1 MVPTN
6 HSRRARGMT
15 HGAPMPQKGPHIS
28 LAPERLVKRVLGL
41 PLEEFQTWPEY
52 LQQLAL
58 ELAEEMF
65 IIRYNPF
72 IPPRTVRQ
80 SVTARLEAD
89 RAALSPE
96 YFRELSA
103 CLDRFWQNFE
113 SDQKFKANL
122 ITRMSAILDKEQI
135 VSAANNLIECST
147 DATDLRMELPAL
159 VVFPENTQQ
168 IQGIIRL
175 ANEMG
180 FPIVPRGGGSG
191 MTGGA
196 VPAKPRTVILSL
208 SRLKE
213 IIDVDP
219 DNRTITLQSGV
230 ITLNAIQAAAEKN
243 LLFTVDP
250 ASKAASSIGGNISEN
265 AGGPY
270 AFEYGTTLDN
280 LLSYKMVLPTGELI
294 QIRRVDHPWH
304 KIMPDETPVFEILDA
319 VGTRKD
325 TIVLKGDEIRG
336 AALGKDVTNKFL
348 GGLPGVQ
355 KEGVDGIITEATFTL
370 HPNLPHS
377 RVMCLEFYGNSM
389 RNAMFVIKDI
399 VAMRDE
405 IRSQG
410 DLVKLSALEE
420 FGIKY
425 VQAIE
430 YSKKSQKFDGI
441 PISVLII
448 QLDSTDEEAV
458 FSAVRRIVEICDAYD
473 NVESFVAAD
482 AHEAEVFWHDR
493 HQLSAISKRT
503 SGFKLNEDIVIPL
516 EVIPDFSDF
525 LEEQNLYY
533 LAIAYREALQQV
545 QALQG
550 IEVDDE
556 FIRMEMDVAM
566 SIIKGKTAKDELP
579 EQELQLQT
587 SFFFQHLKGKYPKLH
602 EDLTKIFENM
612 QNTRIVIANHMHAG
626 DGNCHVNLPV
636 NSNDPRML
644 ALAEEAVEKIFRKVL
659 ALKGQ
664 VSGEHGIG
672 ITKIAFLAEDKIAA
686 LRAYKKKVDP
696 NNIFNPGKLTQ
707 RDLVVVPYTFSF
719 NRLIKDINKTALP
732 GKESLIH
739 LLLNV
744 QTCTRCGKCKQV
756 CPMYLP
762 QKGLLFHPRNKNI
775 TLGALVEA
783 IYYSQLQKGEPDPR
797 LLDELRGILEHCTAC
812 GKCYAICPVKIRTQ
826 DVTLQMRSYLEEKGA
841 GGHPFKNRI
850 LNLLSQDPQTVLP
863 RVAKLAGIGQELGNR
878 AVHVL
883 PARWRE
889 RLDNPLFRGQ
899 GPATQFTN
907 LKEALRLSKGNIFT
921 QEGTASK
928 RAALYFPGCGASLF
942 YRSIGMAAV
951 RLLLDAGV
959 SVALPPDHL
968 CCGYPLLASGC
979 RDQFE
984 RMGAQNQKS
993 LENLIRQAESN
1004 GFIIKSMLTS
1014 CGTCREGIKDYRLKS
1029 LETRQVEHMDVVQ
1042 FIMQQTKAGFAKGPE
1057 RLLYHAACHH
1067 EWTGVPA
1074 LKAGDIYARELG
1086 KLVGSTVD
1094 ISPYCCGESG
1104 LGALT
1109 SPKIYNRL
1117 RARKKEQMTRD
1128 LAGYPVQNPVVV
1140 GCPSCKIGVSRTLM
1154 ELHQSRE
1161 VLHTLE
1167 FLAALRHGSSWRKD
1181 FHKQLARAEFH
1192 DGVQVIAR
1200 VP

>member
-1 MVPTN
+1 
-6 HSRRARGMT
+6 
-15 HGAPMPQKGPHIS
+15 MPQKGPHIS

-58 ELAEEMF
+58 DLAEELF

-72 IPPRTVRQ
+72 IPAKDVRQ
-80 SVTARLEAD
+80 SVNARLQAE
-89 RAALSPE
+89 RAALSPQ
-96 YFRELSA
+96 YYRELSG
-103 CLDRFWQNFE
+103 CLERFWESFE
-113 SDQKFKANL
+113 SDQKFKAAL
-122 ITRMSAILDKEQI
+122 ISRLSAILDKEQI
-135 VSAANNLIECST
+135 VSASNNLIECST

-159 VVFPENTQQ
+159 VVFPENTSQ

-191 MTGGA
+191 LTGGA
-196 VPAKPRTVILSL
+196 VPAKPRSVILSL
-208 SRLKE
+208 SRFKE
-213 IIDVDP
+213 IIDVDAQA
-219 DNRTITLQSGV
+219 RTITVQSGV
-230 ITLNAIQAAAEKN
+230 ITLNAIQAAAAKGM
-243 LLFTVDP
+243 LFTVDP
-250 ASKAASSIGGNISEN
+250 ASKAASSIGGNVSEN
-265 AGGPY
+265 AGGPF

-280 LLSYKMVLPTGELI
+280 LLSYKMVLPTGELV
-294 QIRRVDHPWH
+294 QVRRVDHPWH
-304 KIMPDETPVFEILDA
+304 KIMPDEAAVYDILDEF
-319 VGTRKD
+319 GNRRE
-325 TIVLKGDEIRG
+325 TITLRGDEIRG
-336 AALGKDVTNKFL
+336 TALGKDVTNKFL

-355 KEGVDGIITEATFTL
+355 KEGVDGIVTEATFTL
-370 HPNLPHS
+370 HPILPHS
-377 RVMCLEFYGNSM
+377 RVMCLEFYGSSM
-389 RNAMFVIKDI
+389 RNAMYVIRDI
-399 VAMRDE
+399 VALRDA
-405 IRSQG
+405 IRTEG
-410 DLVKLSALEE
+410 DLVKLAALEE

-430 YSKKSQKFDGI
+430 YSKKSNKFDGI

-458 FSAVRRIVEICDAYD
+458 FDAVRRIVEICAAYD
-473 NVESFVAAD
+473 NVDSFVAAD
-482 AHEAEVFWHDR
+482 EREAEVFWHDR

-533 LAIAYREALQQV
+533 LAIAYRDALRQV
-545 QALQG
+545 QALPG
-550 IEVDDE
+550 IEIDDE
-556 FIRMEMDVAM
+556 FVRMEMDVAS
-566 SIIKGKTAKDELP
+566 SIIKGKTTKEDLP

-587 SFFFQHLKGKYPKLH
+587 FFFFQHLKGKYPKLH
-602 EDLTKIFENM
+602 EELSKILENM
-612 QNTRIVIANHMHAG
+612 QNTRVVIANHMHAG

-644 ALAEEAVEKIFRKVL
+644 SLAEEAVERIFRKVL
-659 ALKGQ
+659 ELKGQ

-672 ITKIAFLAEDKIAA
+672 ITKIGFLAEEKIAA

-732 GKESLIH
+732 GKESLIN

-783 IYYSQLQKGEPDPR
+783 IYYSQLQNGEPETR
-797 LLDELRGILEHCTAC
+797 LLGELRKILEHCTAC

-826 DVTLQMRSYLEEKGA
+826 DVTLQMRAYLEEKGA
-841 GGHPFKNRI
+841 GGHPFKNRV
-850 LNLLSQDPQTVLP
+850 LNLLSQDPQTTLP
-863 RVAKLAGIGQELGNR
+863 RMAKIAGIGQDIGNR
-878 AVHVL
+878 AVGLL
-883 PARWRE
+883 PAKWRE
-889 RLDNPLFRGQ
+889 RMDSPLLRGK
-899 GPATQFTN
+899 GPATQFKN
-907 LKEALRLSKGNIFT
+907 LKEGLLLGKGNII
-921 QEGTASK
+921 TAKEIESK
-928 RAALYFPGCGASLF
+928 RAVIYFPGCGASLF
-942 YRSIGMAAV
+942 YRSIGMASV

-959 SVALPPDHL
+959 SVVMPPDHL

-984 RMGAQNQKS
+984 RIGADNQKV
-993 LENLIRQAESN
+993 LEGLIRQAEAA
-1004 GFIIKSMLTS
+1004 GFVIKAVLTS
-1014 CGTCREGIKDYRLKS
+1014 CGTCREGVRNYRLKS
-1029 LETRQVEHMDVVQ
+1029 LETRQVEFQDVVQ
-1042 FIMQQTKAGFAKGPE
+1042 FIIQQARGGFGQGPE

-1067 EWTGVPA
+1067 EWTGVPP
-1074 LKAGDIYARELG
+1074 LKAGEIYASELG
-1086 KLVGSTVD
+1086 KLVGSAVS
-1094 ISPYCCGESG
+1094 ISPFCCGESG

-1117 RARKKEQMTRD
+1117 RSRKKEQLTAD
-1128 LAGYPVQNPVVV
+1128 LSGFPADSPVIV
-1140 GCPSCKIGVSRTLM
+1140 GCPSCKIGISRSLLEM
-1154 ELHQSRE
+1154 GAKRE
-1161 VLHTLE
+1161 VLHSLE
-1167 FLAALRHGSSWRKD
+1167 FLARLRHGDAWRKA
-1181 FHKQLARAEFH
+1181 FHKQLAKAAVEN
-1192 DGVQVIAR
+1192 GVQVVTLA
-1200 VP
+1200 P

>member
-1 MVPTN
+1 
-6 HSRRARGMT
+6 
-15 HGAPMPQKGPHIS
+15 MPQKGPHIS

-58 ELAEEMF
+58 GLAEELF

-72 IPPRTVRQ
+72 IPAKDVRK
-80 SVTARLEAD
+80 SVDAQLQAE

-96 YFRELSA
+96 YYRELSG
-103 CLDRFWQNFE
+103 CLERFWDSFE
-113 SDQKFKANL
+113 ADQKFKTTL
-122 ITRMSAILDKEQI
+122 ISRLSSIMGKEQI
-135 VSAANNLIECST
+135 VSASNNLIECST

-159 VVFPENTQQ
+159 VVFPENTTQ

-191 MTGGA
+191 LTGGA
-196 VPAKPRTVILSL
+196 VPAKPRSVILSL
-208 SRLKE
+208 SRFKE
-213 IIDVDP
+213 IIDIDVQA
-219 DNRTITLQSGV
+219 RTITVQSGV
-230 ITLNAIQAAAEKN
+230 ITLTAIQAAAAKG

-250 ASKAASSIGGNISEN
+250 ASKAASSIGGNVSEN
-265 AGGPY
+265 AGGPF

-280 LLSYKMVLPTGELI
+280 ILSYKMVLPTGEVI
-294 QIRRVDHPWH
+294 QINRVDHPRH
-304 KIMPDETPVFEILDA
+304 KIMPEDTAVFEILDEF
-319 VGTRKD
+319 GNKRE
-325 TIVLKGDEIRG
+325 TITLAGDEIRG
-336 AALGKDVTNKFL
+336 TALGKDVTNKFL

-370 HPNLPHS
+370 YPILPHS

-405 IRSQG
+405 IRTRG

-430 YSKKSQKFDGI
+430 YEKKSQKFDGI

-458 FSAVRRIVEICDAYD
+458 FDAVRRITDICANYD
-473 NVESFVAAD
+473 NVDSFVAAD
-482 AHEAEVFWHDR
+482 DREAEVFWHDR

-516 EVIPDFSDF
+516 EVIPDFADF

-533 LAIAYREALQQV
+533 LAIAYRDALHQV
-545 QALQG
+545 QLLQG

-556 FIRMEMDVAM
+556 FIRMEMDVAS
-566 SIIKGKTAKDELP
+566 SIIKGKTTKEDLP

-587 SFFFQHLKGKYPKLH
+587 SFFFQHLKSKYSKLH
-602 EDLTKIFENM
+602 EELTKIFDNM
-612 QNTRIVIANHMHAG
+612 QGTRVIIANHMHAG

-644 ALAEEAVEKIFRKVL
+644 GLAEEAVERIFHKVL
-659 ALKGQ
+659 QLKGQ

-672 ITKIAFLAEDKIAA
+672 ITKIGFLAEEKIAA
-686 LRAYKKKVDP
+686 LRTYKKKVDP

-732 GKESLIH
+732 GKESLIN

-783 IYYSQLQKGEPDPR
+783 IYYSQLQNGEPETR
-797 LLDELRGILEHCTAC
+797 LLGELRKILEHCTAC

-826 DVTLQMRSYLEEKGA
+826 DVTLQMRAYLEEKGA
-841 GGHPFKNRI
+841 GGHPFKNRV
-850 LNLLSQDPQTVLP
+850 LNLLSQDPQTTLP
-863 RVAKLAGIGQELGNR
+863 RMAKIAGIGQEMGNR
-878 AVHVL
+878 AVNLL
-883 PARWRE
+883 PAKWRE
-889 RLDNPLFRGQ
+889 SLDSPLLRGK
-899 GPATQFTN
+899 GPSTQFKN
-907 LKEALRLSKGNIFT
+907 LKEGLNLAKGNIIT
-921 QEGTASK
+921 SENIGSK
-928 RAALYFPGCGASLF
+928 RAVIYFPGCGAGLF
-942 YRSIGMAAV
+942 YRSIGMASV

-959 SVALPPDHL
+959 SVILPPDHL

-979 RDQFE
+979 KDQFE
-984 RMGAQNQKS
+984 RIGADNQKVM
-993 LENLIRQAESN
+993 EGLIRQAEAA
-1004 GFIIKSMLTS
+1004 GFVIKAVLTS
-1014 CGTCREGIKDYRLKS
+1014 CGTCREGIRGYRLKS
-1029 LETRQVEHMDVVQ
+1029 LETRQVEFQDVVQ
-1042 FIMQQTKAGFAKGPE
+1042 FIIQQGKGGFGQGPE

-1067 EWTGVPA
+1067 EWTGVAP
-1074 LKAGDIYARELG
+1074 LKAGEIYASELG
-1086 KLVGSTVD
+1086 GMVGSKVA
-1094 ISPYCCGESG
+1094 ISPFCCGESG

-1117 RARKKEQMTRD
+1117 RLRKKEQLTAD
-1128 LAGYPVQNPVVV
+1128 LTGYPAESPVIV
-1140 GCPSCKIGVSRTLM
+1140 GCPSCKIGISRSLLEM
-1154 ELHQSRE
+1154 GVRRD

-1167 FLAALRHGSSWRKD
+1167 FLAGLRHGETWRKD
-1181 FHKQLARAEFH
+1181 FHKQLAKAPAQN
-1192 DGVQVIAR
+1192 GVQTLTRI
-1200 VP
+1200 P

>member
-1 MVPTN
+1 
-6 HSRRARGMT
+6 
-15 HGAPMPQKGPHIS
+15 MPQKGPHIS

-58 ELAEEMF
+58 DLAEELF

-72 IPPRTVRQ
+72 IPAKDVRR
-80 SVTARLEAD
+80 SVGARLQAE

-96 YFRELSA
+96 YYRELSG
-103 CLDRFWQNFE
+103 CLERFWENFE
-113 SDQKFKANL
+113 ADRKFKTTL
-122 ITRMSAILDKEQI
+122 VDRLSKFLEKEQI

-159 VVFPENTQQ
+159 VVFPENTAQ

-180 FPIVPRGGGSG
+180 FPVVPRGGGSG
-191 MTGGA
+191 LTGGA

-208 SRLKE
+208 SRLKD
-213 IIDVDP
+213 IMDIDVQG
-219 DNRTITLQSGV
+219 RAITVQSGV
-230 ITLNAIQAAAEKN
+230 ITLTAIQAAAAKGM
-243 LLFTVDP
+243 LLTVDP
-250 ASKAASSIGGNISEN
+250 ASKAASSIGGNVSEN
-265 AGGPY
+265 AGGPF

-280 LLSYKMVLPTGELI
+280 ILSYKMVLPTGELI
-294 QIRRVDHPWH
+294 QVRRVDHPWH
-304 KIMPDETPVFEILDA
+304 KIMPDDTAVFEILDDF
-319 VGTRKD
+319 GNRKEL
-325 TIVLKGDEIRG
+325 ISLKGDEIRG

-355 KEGVDGIITEATFTL
+355 KEGVDGVITEATFTL
-370 HPNLPHS
+370 QPILPHS

-389 RNAMFVIKDI
+389 RNAMFVIRDI
-399 VAMRDE
+399 VALRDE
-405 IRSQG
+405 IRNQG

-430 YSKKSQKFDGI
+430 YSKKSSQFDGI

-448 QLDSTDEEAV
+448 QMDSMDENAVFEAV
-458 FSAVRRIVEICDAYD
+458 GRITAICEKYD
-473 NVESFVAAD
+473 NVDSFVAAD
-482 AHEAEVFWHDR
+482 ESEAEVFWHDR

-516 EVIPDFSDF
+516 DVIPDFADF
-525 LEEQNLYY
+525 LEAENLYY
-533 LAIAYREALQQV
+533 LAIAYRDALQQV
-545 QALQG
+545 QLLPG
-550 IEVDDE
+550 IEVDDT
-556 FIRMEMDVAM
+556 FIRMEMDVAS
-566 SIIKGKTAKDELP
+566 SIIKGRTNKDELP
-579 EQELQLQT
+579 EQELELQT
-587 SFFFQHLKGKYPKLH
+587 SFFFQHLKSKYAKLH
-602 EDLTKIFENM
+602 EDLGKIFENM
-612 QNTRIVIANHMHAG
+612 QSTRIVIANHMHAG

-644 ALAEEAVEKIFRKVL
+644 SLAEEAVEKIFRKVL
-659 ALKGQ
+659 ELKGQ

-672 ITKIAFLAEDKIAA
+672 ITKIGFLAEEKIAA

-732 GKESLIH
+732 GKENLIN

-783 IYYSQLQKGEPDPR
+783 IYYSQLQNGEPQTQ
-797 LLDELRGILEHCTAC
+797 LLGELRKILEHCTAC

-841 GGHPFKNRI
+841 GGHPFKNRV
-850 LNLLSQDPQTVLP
+850 LNLLSQDPQSTLP
-863 RVAKLAGIGQELGNR
+863 KMAKIAGIGQELGNR
-878 AVHVL
+878 AVHLL
-883 PARWRE
+883 PAKWRE
-889 RLDNPLFRGQ
+889 RLDSPLLRGE
-899 GPATQFTN
+899 GPTTQFKN
-907 LKEALRLSKGNIFT
+907 LKEGLHLTRGNIIT
-921 QEGTASK
+921 EKESTNK
-928 RAALYFPGCGASLF
+928 RAVIYFPGCGASLF
-942 YRSIGMAAV
+942 YRSIGMAAT

-959 SVALPPDHL
+959 NVILPPDHL

-984 RMGAQNQKS
+984 RIGKDNQKV
-993 LENLIRQAESN
+993 LENLIRQAETA
-1004 GFIIKSMLTS
+1004 GFAVKAVLTS

-1029 LETRQVEHMDVVQ
+1029 LETRQVEHLDVVQ
-1042 FIMQQTKAGFAKGPE
+1042 YVIQLAKGGFGQGPE
-1057 RLLYHAACHH
+1057 QLLYHAACHH
-1067 EWTGVPA
+1067 EWTDVAP
-1074 LKAGDIYARELG
+1074 LKAGEVYAGEIG
-1086 KLVGSTVD
+1086 KLLGTKVS

-1104 LGALT
+1104 LGALS

-1117 RARKKEQMTRD
+1117 RARKQEQLSSD
-1128 LAGYPVQNPVVV
+1128 LTGYPADNPIIV
-1140 GCPSCKIGVSRTLM
+1140 GCPSCKIGIQRSLLEMGTN
-1154 ELHQSRE
+1154 RE

-1167 FLAALRHGSSWRKD
+1167 YLVRLRHGDKWRRE
-1181 FHKQLARAEFH
+1181 FHKLLSKSESRTN
-1192 DGVQVIAR
+1192 GVQVVAKA
-1200 VP
+1200 

>member
-1 MVPTN
+1 
-6 HSRRARGMT
+6 
-15 HGAPMPQKGPHIS
+15 MPQKGPHIS

-58 ELAEEMF
+58 DLAEELF

-72 IPPRTVRQ
+72 IPAKDVRQ
-80 SVTARLEAD
+80 SVTAQLQAE

-96 YFRELSA
+96 YYRELSG
-103 CLDRFWQNFE
+103 CLDRFWQNWE
-113 SDQKFKANL
+113 ADQKFKAAL
-122 ITRMSAILDKEQI
+122 IERLSHILDKEQI

-159 VVFPENTQQ
+159 VVFPENTSQ
-168 IQGIIRL
+168 IQGVIRL

-191 MTGGA
+191 LTGGA
-196 VPAKPRTVILSL
+196 VPAKPRSVILSL

-213 IIDVDP
+213 IMNIDEVEG
-219 DNRTITLQSGV
+219 TITLQSGV
-230 ITLNAIQAAAEKN
+230 ITLNAIQAAAAKN

-250 ASKAASSIGGNISEN
+250 ASKAASSIGGNVSEN
-265 AGGPY
+265 AGGPF

-280 LLSYKMVLPTGELI
+280 LFSYKMVLPTGELI
-294 QIRRVDHPWH
+294 QIRRVDHPRH
-304 KIMPDETPVFEILDA
+304 KILEGETAAFEILNEN
-319 VGTRKD
+319 GTRKEL
-325 TIVLKGDEIRG
+325 ISLRGDEIRG
-336 AALGKDVTNKFL
+336 TALGKDVTNKFL

-370 HPNLPHS
+370 HPMLPHS

-399 VAMRDE
+399 VAMRDA
-405 IRSQG
+405 IRTEG

-430 YSKKSQKFDGI
+430 YAKKSQQFDGI
-441 PISVLII
+441 PISVLIV
-448 QLDSTDEEAV
+448 QLDSTDEKAV
-458 FSAVRRIVEICDAYD
+458 DDAVNRIVEICGEYD
-473 NVESFVAAD
+473 NVDGFVAAD
-482 AHEAEVFWHDR
+482 AREAEVFWHDR

-516 EVIPDFSDF
+516 EVIPDFADF

-545 QALQG
+545 QLLTG

-556 FIRMEMDVAM
+556 FIRMEMDVAN
-566 SIIKGKTAKDELP
+566 SIIKGKTTKDNLP

-587 SFFFQHLKGKYPKLH
+587 FFFFQHLKGKYPKLT
-602 EDLTKIFENM
+602 EELAKILENM
-612 QNTRIVIANHMHAG
+612 QNTRVVIANHMHAG

-644 ALAEEAVEKIFRKVL
+644 SLAEEAVGKIFHKVL
-659 ALKGQ
+659 EFKGQ

-672 ITKIAFLAEDKIAA
+672 ITKIGYLAEEKIAA
-686 LRAYKKKVDP
+686 LRVYKKKVDP

-732 GKESLIH
+732 GKESLIN
-739 LLLNV
+739 LLLNI

-783 IYYSQLQKGEPDPR
+783 IYYSQLQNGEPDSR
-797 LLDELRGILEHCTAC
+797 LLAELRRIFEHCTAC

-826 DVTLQMRSYLEEKGA
+826 DVTLQMRAYLEEKGA
-841 GGHPFKNRI
+841 GGHPFKNSV
-850 LNLLSQDPQTVLP
+850 LHLLSQDPQTSLP
-863 RVAKLAGIGQELGNR
+863 RMAKIAGLGQELGNR
-878 AVHVL
+878 AVHLL
-883 PARWRE
+883 PAKWRE
-889 RLDNPLFRGQ
+889 RMDSPLLRGQ
-899 GPATQFTN
+899 GPSTQFRN
-907 LKEALRLSKGNIFT
+907 LKEGLLLGRGNIIT
-921 QEGTASK
+921 TPDMSSK
-928 RAALYFPGCGASLF
+928 RAVIYFPGCGASLF

-959 SVALPPDHL
+959 SVVLPPDHL
-968 CCGYPLLASGC
+968 CCGYPLLSSGC
-979 RDQFE
+979 RDQFD
-984 RMGAQNQKS
+984 RIGADNQNVLES
-993 LENLIRQAESN
+993 LIHQAEAA
-1004 GFIIKSMLTS
+1004 GFVIKSVLTS
-1014 CGTCREGIKDYRLKS
+1014 CGTCREGIKAYRLKS
-1029 LETRQVEHMDVVQ
+1029 LETRQVEFLDVVQ
-1042 FIMQQTKAGFAKGPE
+1042 FLIQQDKAGFGPGPKQ
-1057 RLLYHAACHH
+1057 LLYHAACHH
-1067 EWTGVPA
+1067 EWTGVAP
-1074 LKAGDIYARELG
+1074 LKAGEIYARELG
-1086 KLVGSTVD
+1086 RMIDASVA
-1094 ISPYCCGESG
+1094 ISLHCCGESG

-1109 SPKIYNRL
+1109 SPRIYNRL
-1117 RARKKEQMTRD
+1117 RARKKEQMTLD
-1128 LAGYPVQNPVVV
+1128 LADYPAGNPVVV
-1140 GCPSCKIGVSRTLM
+1140 GCPSCKIGISRALLEM
-1154 ELHQSRE
+1154 GAGRE

-1167 FLAALRHGSSWRKD
+1167 FLAALRHGENWRKE
-1181 FHKQLARAEFH
+1181 FHKQMAKSVAQS
-1192 DGVQVIAR
+1192 GTQV
-1200 VP
+1200 VSLQP

>member
-1 MVPTN
+1 
-6 HSRRARGMT
+6 
-15 HGAPMPQKGPHIS
+15 MPQKGPHIS

-58 ELAEEMF
+58 DLAEELF

-72 IPPRTVRQ
+72 IPAKDVRQ
-80 SVTARLEAD
+80 SVDAQLQAE

-96 YFRELSA
+96 YYRELSG
-103 CLDRFWQNFE
+103 CLERFWQSYE
-113 SDQKFKANL
+113 ADQKFKATL
-122 ITRMSAILDKEQI
+122 ISRLSSILDKEQI
-135 VSAANNLIECST
+135 VSASNNLIECST

-159 VVFPENTQQ
+159 VVFPENTTQ

-191 MTGGA
+191 LTGGA
-196 VPAKPRTVILSL
+196 VPAKPRSVILSL
-208 SRLKE
+208 SRFKE
-213 IIDVDP
+213 ILDIDVQA
-219 DNRTITLQSGV
+219 RTITVQSGV
-230 ITLNAIQAAAEKN
+230 ITLTAIQAAAAKG

-250 ASKAASSIGGNISEN
+250 ASKAASSIGGNVSEN
-265 AGGPY
+265 AGGPF

-280 LLSYKMVLPTGELI
+280 ILSYKMVLPTGEVI
-294 QIRRVDHPWH
+294 QVNRVDHPRH
-304 KIMPDETPVFEILDA
+304 KIMPEDTAVFEILDEFGNSRE
-319 VGTRKD
+319 VIR
-325 TIVLKGDEIRG
+325 LQGDEIRG
-336 AALGKDVTNKFL
+336 TALGKDVTNKFL

-370 HPNLPHS
+370 YPILPHS

-389 RNAMFVIKDI
+389 RNAMYVIKDI
-399 VAMRDE
+399 VALRDE
-405 IRSQG
+405 IRKEG

-430 YSKKSQKFDGI
+430 YSKKSNKFDGI

-448 QLDSTDEEAV
+448 QLDSTDEDAV
-458 FSAVRRIVEICDAYD
+458 FDAVRRIVDICGKYD
-473 NVESFVAAD
+473 NVDSFVAAD
-482 AHEAEVFWHDR
+482 AQEAEVFWHDR

-545 QALQG
+545 QLLPG

-556 FIRMEMDVAM
+556 FIRMEMDVAS
-566 SIIKGKTAKDELP
+566 SIIKGKTSKDDLP

-587 SFFFQHLKGKYPKLH
+587 SFFFQHLKSKYSKLH
-602 EDLTKIFENM
+602 EELTKIFDTM
-612 QNTRIVIANHMHAG
+612 QSTRVIIANHMHAG

-644 ALAEEAVEKIFRKVL
+644 GLAEEAVEKIFRKVL
-659 ALKGQ
+659 EFKGQ

-672 ITKIAFLAEDKIAA
+672 ITKIGFLAEEKIAA
-686 LRAYKKKVDP
+686 LRTYKKKVDP

-732 GKESLIH
+732 GKESLIN

-783 IYYSQLQKGEPDPR
+783 IYYSQLQNGEPETR
-797 LLDELRGILEHCTAC
+797 LLGELRKILEHCTAC

-826 DVTLQMRSYLEEKGA
+826 DVTLQMRAYLEEKGA
-841 GGHPFKNRI
+841 GGHPFKNRV
-850 LNLLSQDPQTVLP
+850 LNLLSQDPQTTLP
-863 RVAKLAGIGQELGNR
+863 RMAKIAGIGQELGNR
-878 AVHVL
+878 AVNLL
-883 PARWRE
+883 PAKWRE
-889 RLDNPLFRGQ
+889 RLDSPLLRGK
-899 GPATQFTN
+899 GPTTQFKN
-907 LKEALRLSKGNIFT
+907 LKEGLNLPKGNIISA
-921 QEGTASK
+921 EKIGSK
-928 RAALYFPGCGASLF
+928 RAVIYFPGCGAGLF
-942 YRSIGMAAV
+942 YRSIGMATV

-959 SVALPPDHL
+959 SVILPPDHL

-979 RDQFE
+979 KDQFE
-984 RMGAQNQKS
+984 RIGADNQKVM
-993 LENLIRQAESN
+993 EGLIRQAEAA
-1004 GFIIKSMLTS
+1004 GFVIKAVLTS
-1014 CGTCREGIKDYRLKS
+1014 CGTCREGIKNYRLKS
-1029 LETRQVEHMDVVQ
+1029 LETRQVEFMDVVQ
-1042 FIMQQTKAGFAKGPE
+1042 FIIQQDKDGFGQGPKE
-1057 RLLYHAACHH
+1057 LLYHAACHH
-1067 EWTGVPA
+1067 EWTGVAP
-1074 LKAGDIYARELG
+1074 LKAGEIYATELG
-1086 KLVGSTVD
+1086 RLVGATVAV
-1094 ISPYCCGESG
+1094 SPYCCGESG

-1109 SPKIYNRL
+1109 SPRIYNRL
-1117 RARKKEQMTRD
+1117 RLRKKEQLSRD
-1128 LAGYPVQNPVVV
+1128 LTAYPAENPVVV
-1140 GCPSCKIGVSRTLM
+1140 GCPSCKIGISRTLLEM
-1154 ELHQSRE
+1154 GVERE

-1167 FLAALRHGSSWRKD
+1167 FLARLRHGQSWRKD
-1181 FHKQLARAEFH
+1181 FHKLLAGASSEN
-1192 DGVQVIAR
+1192 GVQTVLR
-1200 VP
+1200 TP

>member
-1 MVPTN
+1 
-6 HSRRARGMT
+6 
-15 HGAPMPQKGPHIS
+15 MPQKGPHIS

-58 ELAEEMF
+58 DLAEELF

-72 IPPRTVRQ
+72 IPAKDVRQ
-80 SVTARLEAD
+80 SVGARLQAE
-89 RAALSPE
+89 RAALSPQ
-96 YFRELSA
+96 YYRELSG
-103 CLDRFWQNFE
+103 CLERFWESFE
-113 SDQKFKANL
+113 ADQKFKAAL
-122 ITRMSAILDKEQI
+122 ISRLSAILDKEQI
-135 VSAANNLIECST
+135 VSASNNLIECST

-159 VVFPENTQQ
+159 VVFPENTSQ

-191 MTGGA
+191 LTGGA
-196 VPAKPRTVILSL
+196 VPAKPRSVILSL
-208 SRLKE
+208 SRLKQ
-213 IIDVDP
+213 IIDVDTE
-219 DNRTITLQSGV
+219 NRTITVQSGV
-230 ITLNAIQAAAEKN
+230 ITLTAIQAAAAKGM
-243 LLFTVDP
+243 LFTVDP
-250 ASKAASSIGGNISEN
+250 ASKAASSIGGNVSEN
-265 AGGPY
+265 AGGPF

-280 LLSYKMVLPTGELI
+280 LFSYKMVMPTGEVI
-294 QIRRVDHPWH
+294 QIKRVDHPRH
-304 KIMPDETPVFEILDA
+304 KIMADEAAVYEILDEF
-319 VGTRKD
+319 GNRKD
-325 TIVLKGDEIRG
+325 LITLKGDEIRG
-336 AALGKDVTNKFL
+336 TALGKDVTNKFL

-370 HPNLPHS
+370 HPVLPHS

-389 RNAMFVIKDI
+389 RNAMYVIKDI

-405 IRSQG
+405 IRTRG
-410 DLVKLSALEE
+410 DLVKLAALEE

-430 YSKKSQKFDGI
+430 YSKKSLKFDGI
-441 PISVLII
+441 PISVLIV
-448 QLDSTDEEAV
+448 QLDSTDEEAI
-458 FSAVRRIVEICDAYD
+458 FAAVRRIVEICEEYD
-473 NVESFVAAD
+473 NVDSFVAAD
-482 AHEAEVFWHDR
+482 PREAEVFWHDR

-525 LEEQNLYY
+525 LEAQNLHY
-533 LAIAYREALQQV
+533 LAIAYRDALRQV
-545 QALQG
+545 QALPG

-556 FIRMEMDVAM
+556 FVRMEMDVAS
-566 SIIKGKTAKDELP
+566 SIIKGRTSKEDLP
-579 EQELQLQT
+579 EQELELQT
-587 SFFFQHLKGKYPKLH
+587 SFFFQHLKSKYSKLH
-602 EDLTKIFENM
+602 EELSKILENM
-612 QNTRIVIANHMHAG
+612 QNTRVVIANHMHAG

-644 ALAEEAVEKIFRKVL
+644 GLAEEAVEKIFHKVL
-659 ALKGQ
+659 EFKGQ

-672 ITKIAFLAEDKIAA
+672 ITKIGFLAEEKIVA

-732 GKESLIH
+732 GKESLIN

-783 IYYSQLQKGEPDPR
+783 IYYSQLQNGEPETR
-797 LLDELRGILEHCTAC
+797 LLGELRKILEHCTAC
-812 GKCYAICPVKIRTQ
+812 GKCYAVCPVKIRTQ
-826 DVTLQMRSYLEEKGA
+826 DVTLQMRAYLEEKGA
-841 GGHPFKNRI
+841 GGHPFKNRV
-850 LNLLSQDPQTVLP
+850 LNLLSQDPQSSLP
-863 RVAKLAGIGQELGNR
+863 RMAKIAGISQDLGNR
-878 AVHVL
+878 AVSLL
-883 PARWRE
+883 PAKWRE
-889 RLDNPLFRGQ
+889 RMDSPLLRGK
-899 GPATQFTN
+899 GPATQFKN
-907 LKEALRLSKGNIFT
+907 LKEGLLLGKGNII
-921 QEGTASK
+921 TAKETGSK
-928 RAALYFPGCGASLF
+928 RAVIYFPGCGAGLF
-942 YRSIGMAAV
+942 YRSIGMASV

-959 SVALPPDHL
+959 SVVMPPDHL

-984 RMGAQNQKS
+984 RIGAENQKV
-993 LENLIRQAESN
+993 LEGLIRQAEAA
-1004 GFIIKSMLTS
+1004 GFVIKAVLTS
-1014 CGTCREGIKDYRLKS
+1014 CGTCREGIRNYRLKS
-1029 LETRQVEHMDVVQ
+1029 LETRQVEFQDVVQ
-1042 FIMQQTKAGFAKGPE
+1042 FIIQQAKGDFGQGPE

-1067 EWTGVPA
+1067 EWTGVPP
-1074 LKAGDIYARELG
+1074 LKAGEIYASELG
-1086 KLVGSTVD
+1086 KLVGSEVS
-1094 ISPYCCGESG
+1094 ISPFCCGESG

-1117 RARKKEQMTRD
+1117 RSRKKEQLTAD
-1128 LAGYPVQNPVVV
+1128 LSGYPADSPVIV
-1140 GCPSCKIGVSRTLM
+1140 GCPSCKIGISRSLLEM
-1154 ELHQSRE
+1154 GAKRE
-1161 VLHTLE
+1161 VLHSLE
-1167 FLAALRHGSSWRKD
+1167 FLAKLRHGDAWRKA
-1181 FHKQLARAEFH
+1181 FHKQLAKATVEN
-1192 DGVQVIAR
+1192 GVQIVALA
-1200 VP
+1200 P

>member
-1 MVPTN
+1 
-6 HSRRARGMT
+6 
-15 HGAPMPQKGPHIS
+15 MPQKGPHIS

-58 ELAEEMF
+58 DLAEELF

-72 IPPRTVRQ
+72 IPAKDVRQ
-80 SVTARLEAD
+80 SVDAQLQAE

-96 YFRELSA
+96 YYRELSG
-103 CLDRFWQNFE
+103 CLERFWQSYE
-113 SDQKFKANL
+113 ADQKFKATL
-122 ITRMSAILDKEQI
+122 ISRLSSILDKEQI
-135 VSAANNLIECST
+135 VSASNNLIECST

-159 VVFPENTQQ
+159 VVFPENTTQ

-191 MTGGA
+191 LTGGA
-196 VPAKPRTVILSL
+196 VPAKPRSVILSL
-208 SRLKE
+208 SRFKE
-213 IIDVDP
+213 ILDIDVQA
-219 DNRTITLQSGV
+219 RTITVQSGV
-230 ITLNAIQAAAEKN
+230 ITLTAIQAAAAKG

-250 ASKAASSIGGNISEN
+250 ASKAASSIGGNVSEN
-265 AGGPY
+265 AGGPF

-280 LLSYKMVLPTGELI
+280 ILSYKMVLPTGEVI
-294 QIRRVDHPWH
+294 QVNRVDHPRH
-304 KIMPDETPVFEILDA
+304 KIMPEDTAVFEILDEFGNSRE
-319 VGTRKD
+319 VIR
-325 TIVLKGDEIRG
+325 LQGDEIRG
-336 AALGKDVTNKFL
+336 TALGKDVTNKFL

-370 HPNLPHS
+370 YPILPHS

-389 RNAMFVIKDI
+389 RNAMYVIKDI
-399 VAMRDE
+399 VALRDE
-405 IRSQG
+405 IRKEG

-430 YSKKSQKFDGI
+430 YSKKSNKFDGI

-448 QLDSTDEEAV
+448 QLDSTDEDAV
-458 FSAVRRIVEICDAYD
+458 FDAVRRIVDICGKYD
-473 NVESFVAAD
+473 NVDSFVAAD
-482 AHEAEVFWHDR
+482 AQEAEVFWHDR

-545 QALQG
+545 QLLSG

-556 FIRMEMDVAM
+556 FIRMEMDVAS
-566 SIIKGKTAKDELP
+566 SIIKGKTSKDDLP

-587 SFFFQHLKGKYPKLH
+587 SFFFQHLKSKYSKLH
-602 EDLTKIFENM
+602 EELTKIFDTM
-612 QNTRIVIANHMHAG
+612 QSTRVIIANHMHAG

-644 ALAEEAVEKIFRKVL
+644 GLAEEAVEKIFRKVL
-659 ALKGQ
+659 EFKGQ

-672 ITKIAFLAEDKIAA
+672 ITKIGFLAEEKIAA
-686 LRAYKKKVDP
+686 LRTYKKKVDP

-732 GKESLIH
+732 GKESLIN

-783 IYYSQLQKGEPDPR
+783 IYYSQLQNGEPETR
-797 LLDELRGILEHCTAC
+797 LLGELRKILEHCTAC

-826 DVTLQMRSYLEEKGA
+826 DVTLQMRAYLEEKGA
-841 GGHPFKNRI
+841 GGHPFKNRV
-850 LNLLSQDPQTVLP
+850 LNLLSQDPQTTLP
-863 RVAKLAGIGQELGNR
+863 RMAKIAGIGQELGNR
-878 AVHVL
+878 AVNLL
-883 PARWRE
+883 PAKWRE
-889 RLDNPLFRGQ
+889 RLDSPLLRGK
-899 GPATQFTN
+899 GPTTQFKN
-907 LKEALRLSKGNIFT
+907 LKEGLNLPKGNIISA
-921 QEGTASK
+921 EKIGSK
-928 RAALYFPGCGASLF
+928 RAVIYFPGCGAGLF
-942 YRSIGMAAV
+942 YRSIGMATV

-959 SVALPPDHL
+959 SVILPPDHL

-979 RDQFE
+979 KDQFE
-984 RMGAQNQKS
+984 RIGADNQKVM
-993 LENLIRQAESN
+993 EGLIRQAEAA
-1004 GFIIKSMLTS
+1004 GFVIKAVLTS
-1014 CGTCREGIKDYRLKS
+1014 CGTCREGIKNYRLKS
-1029 LETRQVEHMDVVQ
+1029 LETRQVEFMDVVQ
-1042 FIMQQTKAGFAKGPE
+1042 FIIQQDKDGFGQGPKE
-1057 RLLYHAACHH
+1057 LLYHAACHH
-1067 EWTGVPA
+1067 EWTGVAP
-1074 LKAGDIYARELG
+1074 LKAGEIYATELG
-1086 KLVGSTVD
+1086 RLVGATVAV
-1094 ISPYCCGESG
+1094 SPYCCGESG

-1109 SPKIYNRL
+1109 SPRIYNRL
-1117 RARKKEQMTRD
+1117 RLRKKQQLSRD
-1128 LAGYPVQNPVVV
+1128 LTAYPAENPVVV
-1140 GCPSCKIGVSRTLM
+1140 GCPSCKIGISRTLLEM
-1154 ELHQSRE
+1154 GVERE

-1167 FLAALRHGSSWRKD
+1167 FLARLRHGQSWRKD
-1181 FHKQLARAEFH
+1181 FHKLLAGASSEN
-1192 DGVQVIAR
+1192 GVQTVLR
-1200 VP
+1200 TP

>member
-1 MVPTN
+1 
-6 HSRRARGMT
+6 
-15 HGAPMPQKGPHIS
+15 MPQKGPHIS

-58 ELAEEMF
+58 DLAEELF

-72 IPPRTVRQ
+72 IPAKDVRQ
-80 SVTARLEAD
+80 SVDARLQAE
-89 RAALSPE
+89 RSALSPE
-96 YFRELSA
+96 YYRELSG
-103 CLDRFWQNFE
+103 CLERFWQSFE
-113 SDQKFKANL
+113 ADQKFRTAL
-122 ITRMSAILDKEQI
+122 IGRLSAIMDKEQI
-135 VSAANNLIECST
+135 VAAANNLIECST

-159 VVFPENTQQ
+159 VVFPENTAQ
-168 IQGIIRL
+168 IQGVIRL

-191 MTGGA
+191 LTGGA

-213 IIDVDP
+213 IIDIDT
-219 DNRTITLQSGV
+219 REQTITLQSGV
-230 ITLNAIQAAAEKN
+230 ITLNAIQAAAAKN

-250 ASKAASSIGGNISEN
+250 ASKAASSIGGNVSEN
-265 AGGPY
+265 AGGPF

-280 LLSYKMVLPTGELI
+280 LLSYKMVLPTGAVV
-294 QIRRVDHPWH
+294 QIKRVNHPRH
-304 KIMPDETPVFEILDA
+304 KIMPEEAAVFEILDEFG
-319 VGTRKD
+319 VRKE
-325 TIVLKGDEIRG
+325 TISLKGDEIRG
-336 AALGKDVTNKFL
+336 AALGKDVTNKYL

-370 HPNLPHS
+370 HPVMPHS

-389 RNAMFVIKDI
+389 RNAMYVIKDI
-399 VAMRDE
+399 VALRNE
-405 IRSQG
+405 IRTQG

-430 YSKKSQKFDGI
+430 YSKKSEKFDGI

-448 QLDSTDEEAV
+448 QLDSTDETAV
-458 FSAVRRIVEICDAYD
+458 DDAVRRIVEISGAYD
-473 NVESFVAAD
+473 NVDSFVASD
-482 AHEAEVFWHDR
+482 EREAEVFWHDR

-503 SGFKLNEDIVIPL
+503 SGFKLNEDIVIPTD
-516 EVIPDFSDF
+516 VIPEFSDF
-525 LEEQNLYY
+525 LEAQNLYY
-533 LAIAYREALQQV
+533 LAIAYREALQKV
-545 QALQG
+545 QALAG

-556 FIRMEMDVAM
+556 FIRMEMDVATA
-566 SIIKGKTAKDELP
+566 IIRGKTTKEELP
-579 EQELQLQT
+579 EQQLELQT

-602 EDLTKIFENM
+602 EDLSKIFEHM
-612 QNTRIVIANHMHAG
+612 QGARVVIANHMHAG

-636 NSNDPRML
+636 NSNDAHML
-644 ALAEEAVEKIFRKVL
+644 GLAEEAVEKLFHKVL
-659 ALKGQ
+659 ELKGQ

-672 ITKIAFLAEDKIAA
+672 ITKIGFLAEEKIAA
-686 LRAYKKKVDP
+686 LRGYKKKVDP

-707 RDLVVVPYTFSF
+707 RDLVVAPYTFSF

-732 GKESLIH
+732 GKENLIN

-783 IYYSQLQKGEPDPR
+783 IYYSQLQNGEPDPR
-797 LLDELRGILEHCTAC
+797 LLGELRKILEHCTAC

-826 DVTLQMRSYLEEKGA
+826 DVTLQMRAYLEEKGA
-841 GGHPFKNRI
+841 GGHPFKNRV

-863 RVAKLAGIGQELGNR
+863 KVAKLAGVGQELGNR
-878 AVHVL
+878 AVGLL
-883 PARWRE
+883 PPSWRE
-889 RLDNPLFRGQ
+889 RLDSPLLRGK
-899 GPATQFTN
+899 GPSTQFKN
-907 LKEALRLSKGNIFT
+907 LKQSLNLAKGNIFT
-921 QEGTASK
+921 QDGMSHK
-928 RAALYFPGCGASLF
+928 RAVLYFPGCGASIF
-942 YRSIGMAAV
+942 YRSIGVAAV

-959 SVALPPDHL
+959 SVVLPPNHL

-979 RDQFE
+979 KDQYDRIGTE
-984 RMGAQNQKS
+984 NQKI
-993 LENLIRQAESN
+993 LETTIRQAEAA
-1004 GFIIKSMLTS
+1004 GFAIKAVLTS
-1014 CGTCREGIKDYRLKS
+1014 CGTCREGIKGYRLKS
-1029 LETRQVEHMDVVQ
+1029 LDTRQIEFLDVVQ
-1042 FIMQQTKAGFAKGPE
+1042 YIIQNMKGGLGHGPE
-1057 RLLYHAACHH
+1057 QLLYHAACHH
-1067 EWTGVPA
+1067 EWTGVAP
-1074 LKAGDIYARELG
+1074 LKAADIYATELG
-1086 KLVGSTVD
+1086 KLVGAKVAV
-1094 ISPYCCGESG
+1094 SPFCCGESG

-1117 RARKKEQMTRD
+1117 RARKKDQLTKD
-1128 LAGYPVQNPVVV
+1128 LTGYPAENPVVV
-1140 GCPSCKIGVSRTLM
+1140 GCPSCKIGISRSLLEM
-1154 ELHQSRE
+1154 GVNRE

-1167 FLAALRHGSSWRKD
+1167 FLAALKHGPTWRRD
-1181 FHKQLARAEFH
+1181 FIKRLGKATIA
-1192 DGVQVIAR
+1192 DSVQTITT
-1200 VP
+1200 

>member
-1 MVPTN
+1 
-6 HSRRARGMT
+6 
-15 HGAPMPQKGPHIS
+15 MPQKGPHIS

-58 ELAEEMF
+58 ELAEELF

-72 IPPRTVRQ
+72 IPPKTVRQ
-80 SVTARLEAD
+80 SVTARLQAE

-96 YFRELSA
+96 YYRELSG
-103 CLDRFWQNFE
+103 CLERFWQNWE

-122 ITRMSAILDKEQI
+122 VNRLSAILNKEQI

-168 IQGIIRL
+168 IQGVIRL

-191 MTGGA
+191 LTGGA

-213 IIDVDP
+213 ILDIDTED
-219 DNRTITLQSGV
+219 RTITVQSGV
-230 ITLNAIQAAAEKN
+230 ITLTAIQAAAAKG
-243 LLFTVDP
+243 LLLTVDP
-250 ASKAASSIGGNISEN
+250 ASKAASSIGGNVSEN
-265 AGGPY
+265 AGGPF

-280 LLSYKMVLPTGELI
+280 LYAYKMVLPTGDLI
-294 QIRRVDHPWH
+294 QIRRVDHPRH
-304 KIMPDETPVFEILDA
+304 KIMPDDTAVFEILDEF
-319 VGTRKD
+319 GTRRELV
-325 TIVLKGDEIRG
+325 TLKGDEIRG
-336 AALGKDVTNKFL
+336 TGLGKDVTNKFL

-370 HPNLPHS
+370 HPALPHS
-377 RVMCLEFYGNSM
+377 RVMCLEFYGSSM

-399 VAMRDE
+399 VALRNE
-405 IRSQG
+405 IRTQG

-441 PISVLII
+441 PISVLIV
-448 QLDSTDEEAV
+448 QLDSTDEDAV
-458 FSAVRRIVEICDAYD
+458 FDAVRRIVQICDKYD
-473 NVESFVAAD
+473 NVDSFVATD
-482 AHEAEVFWHDR
+482 AREAEIFWHDR

-503 SGFKLNEDIVIPL
+503 SGFKLNEDIVIPTD
-516 EVIPDFSDF
+516 VIPEFSDF

-533 LAIAYREALQQV
+533 LALAYREALQQV
-545 QALQG
+545 QLLAG
-550 IEVDDE
+550 IDVDDE
-556 FIRMEMDVAM
+556 FVRMEMDVAT
-566 SIIKGKTAKDELP
+566 SIIKGKTAKDDLP

-602 EDLTKIFENM
+602 DELTKIFENM
-612 QNTRIVIANHMHAG
+612 QATRIIIANHMHAG

-644 ALAEEAVEKIFRKVL
+644 SLAEEAVEKLFKRVL
-659 ALKGQ
+659 ELNGQ

-672 ITKIAFLAEDKIAA
+672 ITKIGFLAEEKIAA
-686 LRAYKKKVDP
+686 LRTYKKRVDP

-732 GKESLIH
+732 GKENLIN

-783 IYYSQLQKGEPDPR
+783 IYYSQLQSGEPETR
-797 LLDELRGILEHCTAC
+797 LLGELQKILEHCTAC

-841 GGHPFKNRI
+841 GGHPFKHRV
-850 LNLLSQDPQTVLP
+850 LNLLSQDPQNVLP
-863 RVAKLAGIGQELGNR
+863 KVAKMAGIGQELGNR
-878 AVHVL
+878 AVNLL
-883 PARWRE
+883 PASWRE
-889 RLDNPLFRGQ
+889 RLDSPLLRGK
-899 GPATQFTN
+899 GPTTQFRN
-907 LKEALRLSKGNIFT
+907 LKQSLHLAKGNIFT
-921 QEGTASK
+921 LDNIKHK
-928 RAALYFPGCGASLF
+928 RAVLYFPGCGASLF
-942 YRSIGMAAV
+942 YRSIGMASV

-959 SVALPPDHL
+959 SVVLPPDHL

-984 RMGAQNQKS
+984 RVGLDNQKT
-993 LENLIRQAESN
+993 LENLLRQAEAA
-1004 GFIIKSMLTS
+1004 GFVVKSVLTS
-1014 CGTCREGIKDYRLKS
+1014 CGTCREGIRNYRLKS
-1029 LETRQVEHMDVVQ
+1029 LETKQVEFMDVVQ
-1042 FIMQQTKAGFAKGPE
+1042 FIMQQTRDGFGQGPE

-1067 EWTGVPA
+1067 EWTGVPP
-1074 LKAGDIYARELG
+1074 LKAAEIYARELG
-1086 KLVGSTVD
+1086 RLVNTEVS
-1094 ISPYCCGESG
+1094 ISPFCCGESG

-1117 RARKKEQMTRD
+1117 RARKKEQLIRD
-1128 LAGYPVQNPVVV
+1128 LTGYAADAPVVV
-1140 GCPSCKIGVSRTLM
+1140 GCPSCKIGVSRTMLEM
-1154 ELHQSRE
+1154 NVQRD

-1167 FLAALRHGSSWRKD
+1167 FLAGLRHGKNWRKD
-1181 FHKQLARAEFH
+1181 FSKLLVKAE
-1192 DGVQVIAR
+1192 DRSGAQVISAL
-1200 VP
+1200 P

>member
-1 MVPTN
+1 
-6 HSRRARGMT
+6 
-15 HGAPMPQKGPHIS
+15 MPQKGPHIS

-58 ELAEEMF
+58 DLAEELF

-72 IPPRTVRQ
+72 IPAKDVRQ
-80 SVTARLEAD
+80 SVDAQLQAE

-96 YFRELSA
+96 YYRELSG
-103 CLDRFWQNFE
+103 CLERFWQSYE
-113 SDQKFKANL
+113 ADQKFKATL
-122 ITRMSAILDKEQI
+122 ISRLSSILDKEQI
-135 VSAANNLIECST
+135 VSASNNLIECST

-159 VVFPENTQQ
+159 VVFPENTTQ

-191 MTGGA
+191 LTGGA
-196 VPAKPRTVILSL
+196 VPAKPRSVILSL
-208 SRLKE
+208 SRFKE
-213 IIDVDP
+213 ILDIDVQA
-219 DNRTITLQSGV
+219 RTITVQSGV
-230 ITLNAIQAAAEKN
+230 ITLTAIQAAAAKG

-250 ASKAASSIGGNISEN
+250 ASKAASSIGGNVSEN
-265 AGGPY
+265 AGGPF

-280 LLSYKMVLPTGELI
+280 ILSYKMVLPTGEVI
-294 QIRRVDHPWH
+294 QVNRVDHPRH
-304 KIMPDETPVFEILDA
+304 KIMPEDTAVFEILDEFGNSRE
-319 VGTRKD
+319 VIR
-325 TIVLKGDEIRG
+325 LQGDEIRG
-336 AALGKDVTNKFL
+336 TALGKDVTNKFL

-370 HPNLPHS
+370 YPILPHS

-389 RNAMFVIKDI
+389 RNAMYVIKDI
-399 VAMRDE
+399 VALRDE
-405 IRSQG
+405 IRKEG

-430 YSKKSQKFDGI
+430 YSKKSNKFDGI

-448 QLDSTDEEAV
+448 QLDSTDEDAV
-458 FSAVRRIVEICDAYD
+458 FDAVRRIVDICGKYD
-473 NVESFVAAD
+473 NVDSFVAAD
-482 AHEAEVFWHDR
+482 AQEAEVFWHDR

-545 QALQG
+545 QLLSG

-556 FIRMEMDVAM
+556 FIRMEMDVAS
-566 SIIKGKTAKDELP
+566 SIIKGKTSKDDLP

-587 SFFFQHLKGKYPKLH
+587 SFFFQHLKSKYSKLH
-602 EDLTKIFENM
+602 EELTKIFDTM
-612 QNTRIVIANHMHAG
+612 QSTRVIIANHMHAG

-644 ALAEEAVEKIFRKVL
+644 GLAEEAVEKIFRKVL
-659 ALKGQ
+659 EFKGQ

-672 ITKIAFLAEDKIAA
+672 ITKIGFLAEEKIAA
-686 LRAYKKKVDP
+686 LRTYKKKVDP

-732 GKESLIH
+732 GKESLIN

-783 IYYSQLQKGEPDPR
+783 IYYSQLQNGEPETR
-797 LLDELRGILEHCTAC
+797 LLGELRKILEHCTAC

-826 DVTLQMRSYLEEKGA
+826 DVTLQMRAYLEEKGA
-841 GGHPFKNRI
+841 GGHPFKNRV
-850 LNLLSQDPQTVLP
+850 LNLLSQDPQTTLP
-863 RVAKLAGIGQELGNR
+863 RMAKIAGIGQELGNR
-878 AVHVL
+878 AVNLL
-883 PARWRE
+883 PAKWRE
-889 RLDNPLFRGQ
+889 RLDSPLLRGK
-899 GPATQFTN
+899 GPTTQFKN
-907 LKEALRLSKGNIFT
+907 LKEGLNLPKGNIISA
-921 QEGTASK
+921 EKIGSK
-928 RAALYFPGCGASLF
+928 RAVIYFPGCGAGLF
-942 YRSIGMAAV
+942 YRSIGMATV

-959 SVALPPDHL
+959 SVILPPDHL

-979 RDQFE
+979 KDQFE
-984 RMGAQNQKS
+984 RIGADNQKVM
-993 LENLIRQAESN
+993 EGLIRQAEAA
-1004 GFIIKSMLTS
+1004 GFVIKAVLTS
-1014 CGTCREGIKDYRLKS
+1014 CGTCREGIKNYRLKS
-1029 LETRQVEHMDVVQ
+1029 LETRQVEFMDVVQ
-1042 FIMQQTKAGFAKGPE
+1042 FIIQQDKDGFGQGPKE
-1057 RLLYHAACHH
+1057 LLYHAACHH
-1067 EWTGVPA
+1067 EWTGVAP
-1074 LKAGDIYARELG
+1074 LKAGEIYATELG
-1086 KLVGSTVD
+1086 RLVGATVAV
-1094 ISPYCCGESG
+1094 SPYCCGESG

-1109 SPKIYNRL
+1109 SPRIYNRL
-1117 RARKKEQMTRD
+1117 RLRKKEQLSRD
-1128 LAGYPVQNPVVV
+1128 LTAYPAENPVVV
-1140 GCPSCKIGVSRTLM
+1140 GCPSCKIGISRTLLEM
-1154 ELHQSRE
+1154 GVERE

-1167 FLAALRHGSSWRKD
+1167 FLARLRHGQSWRKD
-1181 FHKQLARAEFH
+1181 FHKLLAGASSEN
-1192 DGVQVIAR
+1192 GVQTVLR
-1200 VP
+1200 TP

>member
-1 MVPTN
+1 
-6 HSRRARGMT
+6 
-15 HGAPMPQKGPHIS
+15 MPQKGPHIS

-58 ELAEEMF
+58 DLAEELF

-72 IPPRTVRQ
+72 IPAKDVRQ
-80 SVTARLEAD
+80 SVDAQLQAE

-96 YFRELSA
+96 YYRELSG
-103 CLDRFWQNFE
+103 CLERFWQSFE
-113 SDQKFKANL
+113 ADQKFKAAL
-122 ITRMSAILDKEQI
+122 ISRLSSILDKEQI
-135 VSAANNLIECST
+135 VSASNNLIECST

-159 VVFPENTQQ
+159 VVFPENTTQ

-191 MTGGA
+191 LTGGA
-196 VPAKPRTVILSL
+196 VPAKPRSVILSL
-208 SRLKE
+208 SRFKAILD
-213 IIDVDP
+213 IDVQE
-219 DNRTITLQSGV
+219 RTISVQSGV
-230 ITLNAIQAAAEKN
+230 ITLTAIQAAAAKG

-250 ASKAASSIGGNISEN
+250 ASKAASSIGGNVSEN
-265 AGGPY
+265 AGGPF

-280 LLSYKMVLPTGELI
+280 ILSYKMVLPTGELI
-294 QIRRVDHPWH
+294 QVNRVGHPRH
-304 KIMPDETPVFEILDA
+304 KIMPEDTAVFEILDEFGNSRE
-319 VGTRKD
+319 VIT
-325 TIVLKGDEIRG
+325 LQGDEIRG
-336 AALGKDVTNKFL
+336 TALGKDVTNKFL

-370 HPNLPHS
+370 YPTLPHS

-389 RNAMFVIKDI
+389 RNAMYVIKDS
-399 VAMRDE
+399 VALRDE
-405 IRSQG
+405 IRKEG

-430 YSKKSQKFDGI
+430 YSKKSNKFDGI

-448 QLDSTDEEAV
+448 QLDSTDEDAV
-458 FSAVRRIVEICDAYD
+458 FDAVRRIVDISGKYD
-473 NVESFVAAD
+473 NVDSFVAAD
-482 AHEAEVFWHDR
+482 AQEAEVFWHDR

-545 QALQG
+545 QILPG

-556 FIRMEMDVAM
+556 FIRMEMDVAS
-566 SIIKGKTAKDELP
+566 SIIKGKTSKEDLP
-579 EQELQLQT
+579 EQELELQT
-587 SFFFQHLKGKYPKLH
+587 SFFFQHLKSKYSKLH
-602 EDLTKIFENM
+602 EELTKIFDNM
-612 QNTRIVIANHMHAG
+612 QGTRVIIANHMHAG

-644 ALAEEAVEKIFRKVL
+644 GLAEEAVEKIFRKVL
-659 ALKGQ
+659 DFKGQ

-672 ITKIAFLAEDKIAA
+672 ITKIGFLAEEKIAA
-686 LRAYKKKVDP
+686 LRTYKKKVDP

-732 GKESLIH
+732 GKESLIN

-783 IYYSQLQKGEPDPR
+783 IYYSQLQNGEPETR
-797 LLDELRGILEHCTAC
+797 LLGELRKILEHCTAC
-812 GKCYAICPVKIRTQ
+812 GKCYAVCPVKIRTQ
-826 DVTLQMRSYLEEKGA
+826 DVTLQMRAYLEEKGA
-841 GGHPFKNRI
+841 GGHPFKNRV
-850 LNLLSQDPQTVLP
+850 LNLLSQDPQTTLP
-863 RVAKLAGIGQELGNR
+863 RMAKIAGIGQELGNR
-878 AVHVL
+878 AVGLL
-883 PARWRE
+883 PAKWRE
-889 RLDNPLFRGQ
+889 RLDSPLLRGK
-899 GPATQFTN
+899 GPSTQFKN
-907 LKEALRLSKGNIFT
+907 LKEGLNLSRGNII
-921 QEGTASK
+921 TAEKIGSK
-928 RAALYFPGCGASLF
+928 RAVIYFPGCGAGLF
-942 YRSIGMAAV
+942 YRSIGMASV
-951 RLLLDAGV
+951 RLLVDAGV
-959 SVALPPDHL
+959 SVILPPDHL

-979 RDQFE
+979 KDQFE
-984 RMGAQNQKS
+984 RIGADNQKVM
-993 LENLIRQAESN
+993 EGLIRQAEAA
-1004 GFIIKSMLTS
+1004 GFVIKAVLTS
-1014 CGTCREGIKDYRLKS
+1014 CGTCREGIKGYRLKS
-1029 LETRQVEHMDVVQ
+1029 LETRQVEFMDVVQ
-1042 FIMQQTKAGFAKGPE
+1042 FIIQQDKDGFEPGPKQ
-1057 RLLYHAACHH
+1057 LLYHAACHH
-1067 EWTGVPA
+1067 EWTGVPP
-1074 LKAGDIYARELG
+1074 LKAGDIYASELG
-1086 KLVGSTVD
+1086 KLVGSEVTV
-1094 ISPYCCGESG
+1094 SPFCCGESG

-1117 RARKKEQMTRD
+1117 RMRKKEQLSSD
-1128 LAGYPVQNPVVV
+1128 LSAYPAGNPVVV
-1140 GCPSCKIGVSRTLM
+1140 GCPSCKIGINRTLLEM
-1154 ELHQSRE
+1154 GVDRE

-1167 FLAALRHGSSWRKD
+1167 FLARLRHKETWRKD
-1181 FHKQLARAEFH
+1181 FHKQLAAASSEN
-1192 DGVQVIAR
+1192 GVQTLSRI
-1200 VP
+1200 P

>member
-1 MVPTN
+1 
-6 HSRRARGMT
+6 
-15 HGAPMPQKGPHIS
+15 MPHKGPHIS

-58 ELAEEMF
+58 DLAEELF

-72 IPPRTVRQ
+72 IPAKDVRQ
-80 SVTARLEAD
+80 SVNARLQAE

-96 YFRELSA
+96 YFRELSG
-103 CLDRFWQNFE
+103 CLERFWQSYE
-113 SDQKFKANL
+113 ADQKFKAAL
-122 ITRMSAILDKEQI
+122 ISRMAAILDKEQI
-135 VSAANNLIECST
+135 VSASNNLIECST

-159 VVFPENTQQ
+159 VVFPETTSQ

-191 MTGGA
+191 LTGGA
-196 VPAKPRTVILSL
+196 VPAKPRSVILSL
-208 SRLKE
+208 SRLKA
-213 IIDVDP
+213 IMNIDTDS
-219 DNRTITLQSGV
+219 RTITVQSGV
-230 ITLNAIQAAAEKN
+230 ITLTAIQAAAAKGM
-243 LLFTVDP
+243 LFTVDP
-250 ASKAASSIGGNISEN
+250 ASKAASSIGGNVSEN
-265 AGGPY
+265 AGGPF

-280 LLSYKMVLPTGELI
+280 LFSYKMVLPTGELI
-294 QIRRVDHPWH
+294 QVNRVDHPRH
-304 KIMPDETPVFEILDA
+304 KIMPDQAAVFEILDEF
-319 VGTRKD
+319 GNRRDLIT
-325 TIVLKGDEIRG
+325 LKGDEIRG
-336 AALGKDVTNKFL
+336 TALGKDVTNKFL

-370 HPNLPHS
+370 HPILPYS

-389 RNAMFVIKDI
+389 RNAMYVIKDI

-430 YSKKSQKFDGI
+430 YSKKSQKFDGN
-441 PISVLII
+441 PISVLIV
-448 QLDSTDEEAV
+448 QLDSTDEEAI
-458 FSAVRRIVEICDAYD
+458 SAAMRRIVEICGAYD
-473 NVESFVAAD
+473 NVDSFVAAD
-482 AHEAEVFWHDR
+482 AREAEVFWHDR

-545 QALQG
+545 QLLPG

-556 FIRMEMDVAM
+556 FVRMEMDVAS
-566 SIIKGKTAKDELP
+566 SIIKGKTTKEDLP
-579 EQELQLQT
+579 EQELELQT
-587 SFFFQHLKGKYPKLH
+587 SFFFQHLKSKYSKLH
-602 EDLTKIFENM
+602 EELSKILENM
-612 QNTRIVIANHMHAG
+612 QNTRVVIANHMHAG

-644 ALAEEAVEKIFRKVL
+644 GLAEEAVEKLFHKVL
-659 ALKGQ
+659 EFKGQ

-672 ITKIAFLAEDKIAA
+672 ITKIGFLAEEKIAA
-686 LRAYKKKVDP
+686 LRTYKKKVDP

-732 GKESLIH
+732 GKESLIN

-783 IYYSQLQKGEPDPR
+783 IYYSQLQNGEPESR
-797 LLDELRGILEHCTAC
+797 LLDELRKILEHCTAC
-812 GKCYAICPVKIRTQ
+812 GKCYSICPVKIRTQ
-826 DVTLQMRSYLEEKGA
+826 DVTLHMRAYLEDKGA
-841 GGHPFKNRI
+841 GGHPFKNRV
-850 LNLLSQDPQTVLP
+850 LNLLSQDPQTSLP
-863 RVAKLAGIGQELGNR
+863 KMAKIAGIGQELGNR
-878 AVHVL
+878 AVGLL
-883 PARWRE
+883 PAKWRE
-889 RLDNPLFRGQ
+889 RMDSPLLRGK
-899 GPATQFTN
+899 GPGTQFKN
-907 LKEALRLSKGNIFT
+907 LKEGLNLSKGNII
-921 QEGTASK
+921 TARNIGGK
-928 RAALYFPGCGASLF
+928 RAVIYFPGCGAGLF
-942 YRSIGMAAV
+942 YRSIGMASV

-959 SVALPPDHL
+959 SVVLPPDHL

-984 RMGAQNQKS
+984 KIGADNQKVM
-993 LENLIRQAESN
+993 ENLIRQAEAA
-1004 GFIIKSMLTS
+1004 GFVIKAVLTS
-1014 CGTCREGIKDYRLKS
+1014 CGTCREGIRNYRLKS
-1029 LETRQVEHMDVVQ
+1029 LETRQVEFQDVVQ
-1042 FIMQQTKAGFAKGPE
+1042 FIIQQARGGFGQGPE
-1057 RLLYHAACHH
+1057 RLIYHAACHH
-1067 EWTGVPA
+1067 EWTGVPP
-1074 LKAGDIYARELG
+1074 LKAGEIYASELG
-1086 KLVGSTVD
+1086 KLVGSKVD
-1094 ISPYCCGESG
+1094 ISPFCCGESG

-1117 RARKKEQMTRD
+1117 RSRKKEQLTMD
-1128 LAGYPVQNPVVV
+1128 LSGYPAESPVIV
-1140 GCPSCKIGVSRTLM
+1140 GCPSCKIGISRALLEM
-1154 ELHQSRE
+1154 DAKRD

-1167 FLAALRHGSSWRKD
+1167 FLAKLKHGDGWLKD
-1181 FHKQLARAEFH
+1181 LHVRLDKAAVQ
-1192 DGVQVIAR
+1192 DGVQVI
-1200 VP
+1200 PQNS

>member
-1 MVPTN
+1 
-6 HSRRARGMT
+6 
-15 HGAPMPQKGPHIS
+15 MPQKGPHIS

-58 ELAEEMF
+58 DLAEELF

-72 IPPRTVRQ
+72 IPAKDVRQ
-80 SVTARLEAD
+80 SVDARLQAE

-96 YFRELSA
+96 YYRELSG
-103 CLDRFWQNFE
+103 CLERFWQSYE
-113 SDQKFKANL
+113 ADQKFKATL
-122 ITRMSAILDKEQI
+122 ISRLSSILDKEQI
-135 VSAANNLIECST
+135 VSASNNLIECST

-159 VVFPENTQQ
+159 VVFPENTTQ

-191 MTGGA
+191 LTGGA
-196 VPAKPRTVILSL
+196 VPAKPRSVILSL
-208 SRLKE
+208 SRFKE
-213 IIDVDP
+213 ILDVDVQA
-219 DNRTITLQSGV
+219 RTITVQSGV
-230 ITLNAIQAAAEKN
+230 ITLTAIQAAAAKG

-250 ASKAASSIGGNISEN
+250 ASKAASSIGGNVSEN
-265 AGGPY
+265 AGGPF

-280 LLSYKMVLPTGELI
+280 ILSYKMVLPTGEVI
-294 QIRRVDHPWH
+294 QVNRVNHPRH
-304 KIMPDETPVFEILDA
+304 KIMPEDTAVFEILDEFGNSREVITLA
-319 VGTRKD
+319 
-325 TIVLKGDEIRG
+325 GDEIRG
-336 AALGKDVTNKFL
+336 TALGKDVTNKFL

-370 HPNLPHS
+370 YPILPHS

-389 RNAMFVIKDI
+389 RNAMYVIKDI
-399 VAMRDE
+399 VALRDE
-405 IRSQG
+405 IRKEG

-430 YSKKSQKFDGI
+430 YSKKSNIFDGI

-448 QLDSTDEEAV
+448 QLDSTDEDAV
-458 FSAVRRIVEICDAYD
+458 FDAVRRIVDICGKYD
-473 NVESFVAAD
+473 NVDSFVAAD
-482 AHEAEVFWHDR
+482 AQQAEVFWHDR

-545 QALQG
+545 QLLPG

-556 FIRMEMDVAM
+556 FIRMEMDVAS
-566 SIIKGKTAKDELP
+566 SIIKGKTSKDDLP

-587 SFFFQHLKGKYPKLH
+587 SFFFQHLKSKYSKLH
-602 EDLTKIFENM
+602 EELTKIFDNM
-612 QNTRIVIANHMHAG
+612 QSTRVIIANHMHAG

-644 ALAEEAVEKIFRKVL
+644 GLAEEAVEKIFRKVL
-659 ALKGQ
+659 EFKGQ

-672 ITKIAFLAEDKIAA
+672 ITKIGFLAEEKIAA
-686 LRAYKKKVDP
+686 LRTYKKKVDP

-732 GKESLIH
+732 GKESLIS

-783 IYYSQLQKGEPDPR
+783 IYYSQLQNGEPETR
-797 LLDELRGILEHCTAC
+797 LLGELRKILEHCTAC

-826 DVTLQMRSYLEEKGA
+826 DVTLQMRAYLEEKGA
-841 GGHPFKNRI
+841 GGHPFKNRV
-850 LNLLSQDPQTVLP
+850 LNLLSQDPQTTLP
-863 RVAKLAGIGQELGNR
+863 RMAKIAGIGQELGNR
-878 AVHVL
+878 AVGLL
-883 PARWRE
+883 PAKWRE
-889 RLDNPLFRGQ
+889 RLDSPLLRGK
-899 GPATQFTN
+899 GPSTQFKN
-907 LKEALRLSKGNIFT
+907 LKEGLNLPRGNILT
-921 QEGTASK
+921 TEKIGSK
-928 RAALYFPGCGASLF
+928 RAVIYFPGCGAGLF
-942 YRSIGMAAV
+942 YRSIGMATV

-959 SVALPPDHL
+959 SVILPPDHL

-979 RDQFE
+979 KDQFE
-984 RMGAQNQKS
+984 RIGADNQKVM
-993 LENLIRQAESN
+993 EGLIRQAEAA
-1004 GFIIKSMLTS
+1004 GFVIKAVLTA
-1014 CGTCREGIKDYRLKS
+1014 CGTCREGIKGYRLKS
-1029 LETRQVEHMDVVQ
+1029 LETRQVEFMDVVQ
-1042 FIMQQTKAGFAKGPE
+1042 FIIQQDKDGFGQGPQH
-1057 RLLYHAACHH
+1057 LLYHSACHH
-1067 EWTGVPA
+1067 EWTGVAP
-1074 LKAGDIYARELG
+1074 LKAGEIYASELG
-1086 KLVGSTVD
+1086 RLVGAKVA
-1094 ISPYCCGESG
+1094 ISPNCCGESG

-1109 SPKIYNRL
+1109 SPRIYNRL
-1117 RARKKEQMTRD
+1117 RLRKKEQLSGD
-1128 LAGYPVQNPVVV
+1128 LAGYPAEQPVVV
-1140 GCPSCKIGVSRTLM
+1140 GCPSCKIGISRSLLEM
-1154 ELHQSRE
+1154 GVDRQ
-1161 VLHTLE
+1161 VLHTVE
-1167 FLAALRHGSSWRKD
+1167 FLARLRHGESWRKD
-1181 FHKQLARAEFH
+1181 FHKQLSKASSEN
-1192 DGVQVIAR
+1192 GVQTLSQTL
-1200 VP
+1200 

>member
-1 MVPTN
+1 
-6 HSRRARGMT
+6 
-15 HGAPMPQKGPHIS
+15 MPQKGPHIS

-58 ELAEEMF
+58 DLAEELF

-72 IPPRTVRQ
+72 IPPKDVRQ
-80 SVTARLEAD
+80 SVNARLQAE

-96 YFRELSA
+96 YFRELSG
-103 CLDRFWQNFE
+103 CLERFWQNWE
-113 SDQKFKANL
+113 ADQKFKASL
-122 ITRMSAILDKEQI
+122 VERLSRILDKEQI
-135 VSAANNLIECST
+135 VTAANNLIECST

-159 VVFPENTQQ
+159 VVFPENTAQ

-191 MTGGA
+191 LTGGA
-196 VPAKPRTVILSL
+196 VPAKPRSVILSL
-208 SRLKE
+208 SRLKD
-213 IIDVDP
+213 IMDIDVQG
-219 DNRTITLQSGV
+219 RTITLQSGV
-230 ITLNAIQAAAEKN
+230 ITLNAIQAAAAKGM
-243 LLFTVDP
+243 LFTVDP
-250 ASKAASSIGGNISEN
+250 ASKAASSIGGNVSEN
-265 AGGPY
+265 AGGPF

-294 QIRRVDHPWH
+294 QVRRVDHPWH
-304 KIMPDETPVFEILDA
+304 KIMPDEAATYEILDEF
-319 VGTRKD
+319 GNRKELL
-325 TIVLKGDEIRG
+325 TLKGDEIRG
-336 AALGKDVTNKFL
+336 TALGKDVTNKFL

-355 KEGVDGIITEATFTL
+355 KEGVDGVITEATFTL
-370 HPNLPHS
+370 HPILPHS

-389 RNAMFVIKDI
+389 RNAMYVIKDI
-399 VAMRDE
+399 VALRDE
-405 IRSQG
+405 IRTQG

-458 FSAVRRIVEICDAYD
+458 FDAVRSITDICANYD
-473 NVESFVAAD
+473 NVDSFVAAD
-482 AHEAEVFWHDR
+482 EREAEVFWHDR

-533 LAIAYREALQQV
+533 LAIAYREALRQV
-545 QALQG
+545 QALPG

-556 FIRMEMDVAM
+556 FVRMEMDVAS
-566 SIIKGKTAKDELP
+566 SIIKGKTRKDELP

-602 EDLTKIFENM
+602 EELSKIFENM
-612 QNTRIVIANHMHAG
+612 QNTRVVIANHMHAG

-644 ALAEEAVEKIFRKVL
+644 ALAEEAVEKIFHKVL
-659 ALKGQ
+659 EFKGQ

-672 ITKIAFLAEDKIAA
+672 ITKIGFLAEEKIAA

-732 GKESLIH
+732 GKESLIN

-783 IYYSQLQKGEPDPR
+783 IYYSQLQNGEPQTQ
-797 LLDELRGILEHCTAC
+797 LLGELRKILEHCTAC

-841 GGHPFKNRI
+841 GGHPFKNRV
-850 LNLLSQDPQTVLP
+850 LNLLSQDPQATLP
-863 RVAKLAGIGQELGNR
+863 KVAKIAGIGQELGNR
-878 AVHVL
+878 AVNLL
-883 PARWRE
+883 PAKWRE
-889 RLDNPLFRGQ
+889 RLDSPLLRGK
-899 GPATQFTN
+899 GPSTQFKN
-907 LKEALRLSKGNIFT
+907 LKEGLHLAKGNIIS
-921 QEGTASK
+921 AKDAPSK
-928 RAALYFPGCGASLF
+928 RAVIYFPGCGASLF

-959 SVALPPDHL
+959 SVVLPPDHL

-984 RMGAQNQKS
+984 RMGKENQKI
-993 LENLIRQAESN
+993 LENLIRQAETA
-1004 GFIIKSMLTS
+1004 GFAVKAVLTS

-1042 FIMQQTKAGFAKGPE
+1042 YIIQNSKAGFGQGPE

-1067 EWTGVPA
+1067 EWTGVPP
-1074 LKAGDIYARELG
+1074 LKAGDIYAREVG
-1086 KLVGSTVD
+1086 KLVGAQVSV
-1094 ISPYCCGESG
+1094 SPYCCGESG

-1109 SPKIYNRL
+1109 SPRIYNRL
-1117 RARKKEQMTRD
+1117 RARKKEQLSAD
-1128 LAGYPVQNPVVV
+1128 LAAYQADGPIIV
-1140 GCPSCKIGVSRTLM
+1140 GCPSCKIGIQRTLLEM
-1154 ELHQSRE
+1154 GADRD

-1167 FLAALRHGSSWRKD
+1167 YLARLRHGENWRK
-1181 FHKQLARAEFH
+1181 EFH
-1192 DGVQVIAR
+1192 RQLSKSETQAGVQIVTATA
-1200 VP
+1200 

>member
-1 MVPTN
+1 
-6 HSRRARGMT
+6 
-15 HGAPMPQKGPHIS
+15 MPQKGPHIS

-58 ELAEEMF
+58 DLAEELF

-72 IPPRTVRQ
+72 IPAKDVRQ
-80 SVTARLEAD
+80 SVGARLQAE
-89 RAALSPE
+89 RAALSPQ
-96 YFRELSA
+96 YYRELSG
-103 CLDRFWQNFE
+103 CLERFWESFE
-113 SDQKFKANL
+113 ADQKFKAAL
-122 ITRMSAILDKEQI
+122 ISRLSAILDKEQI
-135 VSAANNLIECST
+135 VSASNNLIECST

-159 VVFPENTQQ
+159 VVFPENTSQ

-191 MTGGA
+191 LTGGA
-196 VPAKPRTVILSL
+196 VPAKPRSVILSL
-208 SRLKE
+208 SRLKQ
-213 IIDVDP
+213 IIDVDTE
-219 DNRTITLQSGV
+219 NRTITVQSGV
-230 ITLNAIQAAAEKN
+230 ITLTAIQAAAAKGM
-243 LLFTVDP
+243 LFTVDP
-250 ASKAASSIGGNISEN
+250 ASKAASSIGGNVSEN
-265 AGGPY
+265 AGGPF

-280 LLSYKMVLPTGELI
+280 LFSYKMVMPTGEVI
-294 QIRRVDHPWH
+294 QIKRVDHPRH
-304 KIMPDETPVFEILDA
+304 KIMADEAAVYEILDEF
-319 VGTRKD
+319 GNRKD
-325 TIVLKGDEIRG
+325 LITLKGDEIRG
-336 AALGKDVTNKFL
+336 TALGKDVTNKFL

-370 HPNLPHS
+370 YPILPHS

-389 RNAMFVIKDI
+389 RNAMYVIKDI

-405 IRSQG
+405 IRTRG
-410 DLVKLSALEE
+410 DLVKLAALEE

-430 YSKKSQKFDGI
+430 YSKKSLKFDGI
-441 PISVLII
+441 PISVLIV
-448 QLDSTDEEAV
+448 QLDSTDEEAI
-458 FSAVRRIVEICDAYD
+458 FAAVRRIVEICEEYD
-473 NVESFVAAD
+473 NVDSFVAAD
-482 AHEAEVFWHDR
+482 PREAEVFWHDR

-525 LEEQNLYY
+525 LEAQNLHY
-533 LAIAYREALQQV
+533 LAIAYRDALRQV
-545 QALQG
+545 QALPG

-556 FIRMEMDVAM
+556 FVRMEMDVAS
-566 SIIKGKTAKDELP
+566 SIIKGRTSKEDLP
-579 EQELQLQT
+579 EQELELQT
-587 SFFFQHLKGKYPKLH
+587 SFFFQHLKSKYSKLH
-602 EDLTKIFENM
+602 EELSKILENM
-612 QNTRIVIANHMHAG
+612 QNTRVVIANHMHAG

-644 ALAEEAVEKIFRKVL
+644 GLAEEAVEKIFHKVL
-659 ALKGQ
+659 EFKGQ

-672 ITKIAFLAEDKIAA
+672 ITKIGFLAEEKIVA

-732 GKESLIH
+732 GKESLIN

-783 IYYSQLQKGEPDPR
+783 IYYSQLQNGEPETR
-797 LLDELRGILEHCTAC
+797 LLGELRKILEHCTAC
-812 GKCYAICPVKIRTQ
+812 GKCYAVCPVKIRTQ
-826 DVTLQMRSYLEEKGA
+826 DVTLQMRAYLEEKGA
-841 GGHPFKNRI
+841 GGHPFKNRV
-850 LNLLSQDPQTVLP
+850 LNLLSQDPQSSLP
-863 RVAKLAGIGQELGNR
+863 RMAKIAGISQDLGNR
-878 AVHVL
+878 AVSLL
-883 PARWRE
+883 PAKWRE
-889 RLDNPLFRGQ
+889 RMDSPLLRGK
-899 GPATQFTN
+899 GPATQFKN
-907 LKEALRLSKGNIFT
+907 LKEGLLLGKGNII
-921 QEGTASK
+921 TAKETGSK
-928 RAALYFPGCGASLF
+928 RAVIYFPGCGAGLF
-942 YRSIGMAAV
+942 YRSIGMASV

-959 SVALPPDHL
+959 SVVMPPDHL

-984 RMGAQNQKS
+984 RIGAENQKV
-993 LENLIRQAESN
+993 LEGLIRQAEAA
-1004 GFIIKSMLTS
+1004 GFVIKAVLTS
-1014 CGTCREGIKDYRLKS
+1014 CGTCREGIRNYRLKS
-1029 LETRQVEHMDVVQ
+1029 LETRQVEFQDVVQ
-1042 FIMQQTKAGFAKGPE
+1042 FIIQQAKGDFGQGPE

-1067 EWTGVPA
+1067 EWTGVPP
-1074 LKAGDIYARELG
+1074 LKAGEIYASELG
-1086 KLVGSTVD
+1086 KLVGSEVS
-1094 ISPYCCGESG
+1094 ISPFCCGESG

-1117 RARKKEQMTRD
+1117 RSRKKEQLTAD
-1128 LAGYPVQNPVVV
+1128 LSGYPADSPVIV
-1140 GCPSCKIGVSRTLM
+1140 GCPSCKIGISRSLLEM
-1154 ELHQSRE
+1154 GAKRE
-1161 VLHTLE
+1161 VLHSLE
-1167 FLAALRHGSSWRKD
+1167 FLAKLRHGDAWRKA
-1181 FHKQLARAEFH
+1181 FHKQLAKATVEN
-1192 DGVQVIAR
+1192 GVQIVALA
-1200 VP
+1200 P

>member
-1 MVPTN
+1 
-6 HSRRARGMT
+6 
-15 HGAPMPQKGPHIS
+15 MPQKGPHIS

-58 ELAEEMF
+58 DLAEELF

-72 IPPRTVRQ
+72 IPAKDVRQ
-80 SVTARLEAD
+80 SVNARLQAE

-96 YFRELSA
+96 YYRELSG
-103 CLDRFWQNFE
+103 CLERFWQSYE
-113 SDQKFKANL
+113 ADQKFKATL
-122 ITRMSAILDKEQI
+122 ISRLSSIMNKEQV
-135 VSAANNLIECST
+135 VSTSNNLIECST

-159 VVFPENTQQ
+159 VVFPENTSQ

-191 MTGGA
+191 LTGGA
-196 VPAKPRTVILSL
+196 VPAKPRSVILSL
-208 SRLKE
+208 SRFKE
-213 IIDVDP
+213 ILDIDVQA
-219 DNRTITLQSGV
+219 RTITVQSGV
-230 ITLNAIQAAAEKN
+230 ITLTAIQAAAAKG
-243 LLFTVDP
+243 LLLTVDP
-250 ASKAASSIGGNISEN
+250 ASKAASSIGGNVSEN
-265 AGGPY
+265 AGGPF

-280 LLSYKMVLPTGELI
+280 LLSYKMVLPTGDVI
-294 QIRRVDHPWH
+294 QINRVDHPRH
-304 KIMPDETPVFEILDA
+304 KIMPEDTAVFEVLDEFGNSRD
-319 VGTRKD
+319 VIT
-325 TIVLKGDEIRG
+325 LQGDEIRG
-336 AALGKDVTNKFL
+336 TALGKDVTNKFL

-370 HPNLPHS
+370 YPILPHS

-389 RNAMFVIKDI
+389 RNAMYVIKDI
-399 VAMRDE
+399 VALRDE
-405 IRSQG
+405 IRKQG

-441 PISVLII
+441 PISVLIV
-448 QLDSTDEEAV
+448 QLDSMDEAAVFEAV
-458 FSAVRRIVEICDAYD
+458 SRITQICERYD
-473 NVESFVAAD
+473 NVDSFVAAD

-516 EVIPDFSDF
+516 EVIPDFADF

-533 LAIAYREALQQV
+533 LAIAYRDALHQV
-545 QALQG
+545 QLLPG

-556 FIRMEMDVAM
+556 FIRMEMDVAS
-566 SIIKGKTAKDELP
+566 SIIKGKTTKESLP
-579 EQELQLQT
+579 EQELELQT
-587 SFFFQHLKGKYPKLH
+587 SFFFQHLKSKYSKLH
-602 EDLTKIFENM
+602 EELTKIFDNM
-612 QNTRIVIANHMHAG
+612 QSTRVVIANHMHAG

-644 ALAEEAVEKIFRKVL
+644 GLAEEAVEKIFHKVL
-659 ALKGQ
+659 EFKGQ

-672 ITKIAFLAEDKIAA
+672 ITKIGFLAEEKIAA
-686 LRAYKKKVDP
+686 LRTYKKKVDP

-732 GKESLIH
+732 GKESLIN

-783 IYYSQLQKGEPDPR
+783 IYYSQLQNGEPETR
-797 LLDELRGILEHCTAC
+797 LLGELRKILEHCTAC

-826 DVTLQMRSYLEEKGA
+826 DVTLQMRAYLEEKGA
-841 GGHPFKNRI
+841 GGHPFKNRV
-850 LNLLSQDPQTVLP
+850 LNLLSQDPQTTLP
-863 RVAKLAGIGQELGNR
+863 RMAKIAGIGQEMGNR
-878 AVHVL
+878 AVNLL
-883 PARWRE
+883 PAKWRE
-889 RLDNPLFRGQ
+889 RLDSPLLRGK
-899 GPATQFTN
+899 GPSTQFRN
-907 LKEALRLSKGNIFT
+907 LKEGLGLARGNII
-921 QEGTASK
+921 TAENLKSK
-928 RAALYFPGCGASLF
+928 RAVIYFPGCGAGLF

-959 SVALPPDHL
+959 SVILPPDHL

-979 RDQFE
+979 KDQFE
-984 RMGAQNQKS
+984 RIGMENQKVM
-993 LENLIRQAESN
+993 EGLIRQAEAA
-1004 GFIIKSMLTS
+1004 GFVIKSVLTS
-1014 CGTCREGIKDYRLKS
+1014 CGTCREGIRNYRLKS
-1029 LETRQVEHMDVVQ
+1029 LETRQVEFQDVVQ
-1042 FIMQQTKAGFAKGPE
+1042 FVIQQGKGGFGQGPE
-1057 RLLYHAACHH
+1057 QLLYHAACHH
-1067 EWTGVPA
+1067 EWTGVSP
-1074 LKAGDIYARELG
+1074 LKAGEIYASELG
-1086 KLVGSTVD
+1086 KMVGSQVL
-1094 ISPYCCGESG
+1094 ISPHCCGESG

-1117 RARKKEQMTRD
+1117 RLRKKEQLSSD
-1128 LAGYPVQNPVVV
+1128 LSGYPSDSPVVV
-1140 GCPSCKIGVSRTLM
+1140 GCPSCKIGISRTLLEM
-1154 ELHQSRE
+1154 GVKRE
-1161 VLHTLE
+1161 VVHTLE
-1167 FLAALRHGSSWRKD
+1167 FLARLRHGDTWRKD
-1181 FHKQLARAEFH
+1181 FHKQLSKAA
-1192 DGVQVIAR
+1192 VQNEVQTLTQI
-1200 VP
+1200 P

>member
-1 MVPTN
+1 
-6 HSRRARGMT
+6 
-15 HGAPMPQKGPHIS
+15 MPQKGPHIS

-58 ELAEEMF
+58 DLAEELF

-72 IPPRTVRQ
+72 IPAKSVRQ
-80 SVTARLEAD
+80 SVNARLLAE

-96 YFRELSA
+96 YYRELSG
-103 CLDRFWQNFE
+103 CLERFWQSYE
-113 SDQKFKANL
+113 VDQKFKATL
-122 ITRMSAILDKEQI
+122 ISRLSAILNTEQI

-159 VVFPENTQQ
+159 VVFPETTAQ
-168 IQGIIRL
+168 IQGVVRL

-191 MTGGA
+191 LTGGA

-208 SRLKE
+208 SRLKD
-213 IIDVDP
+213 IVDIDIQE
-219 DNRTITLQSGV
+219 RTITVQSGV
-230 ITLNAIQAAAEKN
+230 ITLTAIQAAASKG
-243 LLFTVDP
+243 LLLTVDP
-250 ASKAASSIGGNISEN
+250 ASKAASSIGGNVSEN
-265 AGGPY
+265 AGGPF

-294 QIRRVDHPWH
+294 TVTRIGHPWH
-304 KIMPDETPVFEILDA
+304 KIMPDDTAVYEILDEL
-319 VGTRKD
+319 GTNRE
-325 TIVLKGDEIRG
+325 TISLKGDEIRG
-336 AALGKDVTNKFL
+336 TALGKDVTNKFL

-355 KEGVDGIITEATFTL
+355 KEGVDGIVTEATFTL
-370 HPNLPHS
+370 HPMLPHT
-377 RVMCLEFYGNSM
+377 RVMCLEFYGSSM
-389 RNAMFVIKDI
+389 RNAMYVIRDI
-399 VAMRDE
+399 VALRDD
-405 IRSQG
+405 IRTQG

-425 VQAIE
+425 VQAID

-448 QLDSTDEEAV
+448 QLDSTDEDAI
-458 FSAVRRIVEICDAYD
+458 FAAVRSIIDICSAYD
-473 NVESFVAAD
+473 NVDSFVAAD
-482 AHEAEVFWHDR
+482 ALEAEVFWHDR

-545 QALQG
+545 QRLHG
-550 IEVDDE
+550 IDVDDE
-556 FIRMEMDVAM
+556 FIRMEMDVAS
-566 SIIKGKTAKDELP
+566 SIIKGKTFKDDLP

-587 SFFFQHLKGKYPKLH
+587 SFFFQHLKSKYSRLQ
-602 EDLTKIFENM
+602 EELAKIFENM
-612 QNTRIVIANHMHAG
+612 QNTRIIIANHMHAG

-644 ALAEEAVEKIFRKVL
+644 GLAEEAVEKIFKRVL
-659 ALKGQ
+659 ELKGQ

-672 ITKIAFLAEDKIAA
+672 ITKIGFLAEEKISA
-686 LRAYKKKVDP
+686 LREYKKKVDP

-732 GKESLIH
+732 GKENLIN

-783 IYYSQLQKGEPDPR
+783 IYYSQLQSGEPDTR
-797 LLDELRGILEHCTAC
+797 HLVELQRILEHCTAC

-850 LNLLSQDPQTVLP
+850 LNLLSQDPQNVLP
-863 RVAKLAGIGQELGNR
+863 RVAKIAGIGQDIGNR
-878 AVHVL
+878 AISLL
-883 PARWRE
+883 PAKWRE
-889 RLDNPLFRGQ
+889 RLDSPLLRGK
-899 GPATQFTN
+899 GPVTQFEN
-907 LKEALRLSKGNIFT
+907 LKQGLNISKGNIFT
-921 QEGTASK
+921 PDGSKTK
-928 RAALYFPGCGASLF
+928 RAVVYFPGCGASLF
-942 YRSIGMAAV
+942 YHSIGLASV
-951 RLLLDAGV
+951 RLLLEAGL
-959 SVALPPDHL
+959 SVVMPPDHL
-968 CCGYPLLASGC
+968 CCGYPMLASGC
-979 RDQFE
+979 RDKYD
-984 RMGAQNQKS
+984 RIGADNQKV
-993 LENLIRQAESN
+993 LEHLIRQAESS
-1004 GFIIKSMLTS
+1004 GFVIKSVLTS
-1014 CGTCREGIKDYRLKS
+1014 CGTCREGIREYRLKS
-1029 LETRQVEHMDVVQ
+1029 LETRQVEFQDVVQ
-1042 FIMQQTKAGFAKGPE
+1042 CIMQGHISFGKGPAQ
-1057 RLLYHAACHH
+1057 LLYHASCHH
-1067 EWTGVPA
+1067 EWTGVPP
-1074 LKAGDIYARELG
+1074 LKAADMYARQLG
-1086 KLVGSTVD
+1086 ALIDSEVL
-1094 ISPYCCGESG
+1094 ISPFCCGESG

-1117 RARKKEQMTRD
+1117 RSRKKEQLTLD
-1128 LAGYPVQNPVVV
+1128 LTGYPAENPLIV
-1140 GCPSCKIGVSRTLM
+1140 GCPSCKIGISRTLM
-1154 ELHQSRE
+1154 EMNSHRD

-1167 FLAALRHGSSWRKD
+1167 FLAALKFGPNWRAD
-1181 FHKQLARAEFH
+1181 FSTLLAGAAIRE
-1192 DGVQVIAR
+1192 GVQHI
-1200 VP
+1200 PLKP

>member
-1 MVPTN
+1 
-6 HSRRARGMT
+6 
-15 HGAPMPQKGPHIS
+15 MPQKGPHIS

-58 ELAEEMF
+58 DLAEELF

-72 IPPRTVRQ
+72 SPEYYRELSGCLERFWENY
-80 SVTARLEAD
+80 EAD
-89 RAALSPE
+89 RKFRTSLVDRLS
-96 YFRELSA
+96 R
-103 CLDRFWQNFE
+103 
-113 SDQKFKANL
+113 
-122 ITRMSAILDKEQI
+122 ILDKEQI
-135 VSAANNLIECST
+135 VTAANNLIECST

-159 VVFPENTQQ
+159 VVFPENTAQ

-191 MTGGA
+191 LTGGA

-208 SRLKE
+208 SRLKD
-213 IIDVDP
+213 IMDIDVQG
-219 DNRTITLQSGV
+219 RTITVQSGV
-230 ITLNAIQAAAEKN
+230 ITLTAIQAAAAKG
-243 LLFTVDP
+243 LLLTVDP
-250 ASKAASSIGGNISEN
+250 ASKAASSIGGNVSEN
-265 AGGPY
+265 AGGPF

-280 LLSYKMVLPTGELI
+280 ILSYKMVLPTGELI
-294 QIRRVDHPWH
+294 EVRRVDHPRH
-304 KIMPDETPVFEILDA
+304 KILPDETAVFEILDDF
-319 VGTRKD
+319 GNRKD
-325 TIVLKGDEIRG
+325 VISLKGDEIRG
-336 AALGKDVTNKFL
+336 TALGKDVTNKFL

-355 KEGVDGIITEATFTL
+355 KEGVDGVITEATFTL
-370 HPNLPHS
+370 HPMLPHS

-389 RNAMFVIKDI
+389 RNAMYVIRDI
-399 VAMRDE
+399 VALRDE
-405 IRSQG
+405 IRTQG

-430 YSKKSQKFDGI
+430 YSKKSSQFDGI

-448 QLDSTDEEAV
+448 QMDSMDENAV
-458 FSAVRRIVEICDAYD
+458 FDAVRRVTEICEKYD
-473 NVESFVAAD
+473 NVDSFVAAD
-482 AHEAEVFWHDR
+482 EREAEVFWHDR

-516 EVIPDFSDF
+516 DVIPDFSDF
-525 LEEQNLYY
+525 LEAENLYY
-533 LAIAYREALQQV
+533 LAIAYRDALHQV
-545 QALQG
+545 QLLPG

-556 FIRMEMDVAM
+556 FIRMEMDVAS
-566 SIIKGKTAKDELP
+566 SIIKGKTDKDDLP
-579 EQELQLQT
+579 EQELELQT

-602 EDLTKIFENM
+602 EDLGRIFENM

-644 ALAEEAVEKIFRKVL
+644 SLAEEAVEKIFRRVL
-659 ALKGQ
+659 ELKGQ

-672 ITKIAFLAEDKIAA
+672 ITKIGFLAEEKIAA

-732 GKESLIH
+732 GKENLIN

-783 IYYSQLQKGEPDPR
+783 IYYSQLQNGEPQTQ
-797 LLDELRGILEHCTAC
+797 LLGELRKILEHCTAC

-841 GGHPFKNRI
+841 GGHPFKNRV
-850 LNLLSQDPQTVLP
+850 LNLLSQDPQSTLP
-863 RVAKLAGIGQELGNR
+863 KVAKIAGIGQELGNR
-878 AVHVL
+878 AVHLL
-883 PARWRE
+883 PAKWRE
-889 RLDNPLFRGQ
+889 RLDSPLLRGK
-899 GPATQFTN
+899 GPSTQFKN
-907 LKEALRLSKGNIFT
+907 LKEGLLLSRGNIISE
-921 QEGTASK
+921 EGGVSK
-928 RAALYFPGCGASLF
+928 RAVIYFPGCGASLF

-951 RLLLDAGV
+951 RLLLDSGV
-959 SVALPPDHL
+959 SVILPPDHL

-984 RMGAQNQKS
+984 RIGKDNQKV
-993 LENLIRQAESN
+993 LENLIRQAETA
-1004 GFIIKSMLTS
+1004 GFAVKAVLTS

-1042 FIMQQTKAGFAKGPE
+1042 YVIQLMKGGFGQAPE
-1057 RLLYHAACHH
+1057 HLLYHAACHH
-1067 EWTGVPA
+1067 EWTGVAP
-1074 LKAGDIYARELG
+1074 LKAGDVYAREIG
-1086 KLVGSTVD
+1086 KLLGSEVS
-1094 ISPYCCGESG
+1094 ISPFCCGESG
-1104 LGALT
+1104 LGALS
-1109 SPKIYNRL
+1109 SPRIYNRL
-1117 RARKKEQMTRD
+1117 RARKREQLSSD
-1128 LAGYPVQNPVVV
+1128 LAGYPAESPVLV
-1140 GCPSCKIGVSRTLM
+1140 GCPSCKIGIQRSLLEMGASRD
-1154 ELHQSRE
+1154 

-1167 FLAALRHGSSWRKD
+1167 YLAALRHGANWRKE
-1181 FHKQLARAEFH
+1181 FHKLLSRSESREG
-1192 DGVQVIAR
+1192 GVQVVAR
-1200 VP
+1200 A